1 MRSKRKIKGFTLIEL
16 LVVISIIAVLAGLSM
31 TAVIKVRQQSR
42 KVACSNN
49 LKQLGLAAQMYL
61 NDHRIFPFN
70 LGEAAGEKED
80 AFGDEEESATRGHDH
95 IQVIFDGGYID
106 DPEVVVCPASKDVP
120 ASIDDEGR
128 YVLKVIGGPVSNCS
142 YAWAK
147 EVKTDGDPST
157 DPLASDNAEKDETRG
172 DDNHPGGRN
181 VLYLQGNVKW
191 VPTKELD
198 RIGILDDLT
207 AQ

>member
-1 MRSKRKIKGFTLIEL
+1 MRGKRKIKGFTLIEL

-31 TAVIKVRQQSR
+31 TAVIKVRQESR

-61 NDHRIFPFN
+61 NDHRIFPYN
-70 LGEAAGEKED
+70 LGDAAGEKED
-80 AFGDEEESATRGHDH
+80 AFGDEEESATRGLDH
-95 IQVIFDGGYID
+95 IQVLFDGDYID
-106 DPEVVVCPASKDVP
+106 DPEVVICPASKDI
-120 ASIDDEGR
+120 AATIDDEGR
-128 YVLKVIGGPVSNCS
+128 YVLKVIAPGVANCS

-157 DPLASDNAEKDETRG
+157 DPLAADNAEKDEARG
-172 DDNHPGGRN
+172 NDNHPGGRN
-181 VLYLQGNVKW
+181 ILYLQGNVKW

-198 RIGILDDLT
+198 RTEILDDLT